1 MSEELKPEGSLAER
15 DVPDLVQSLNERQW
29 TGTLT
34 LTSAGIGRS
43 ITVQDGR
50 LVFASSSSADD
61 RLGALLVRRGRIS
74 YRQYLEASQAVSPGK
89 RFGTALVEQGA
100 LEAKDLPKTV
110 VEHCQEIIYAAFQW
124 TEGRYRLQAGQE
136 SSEAITLRMSTP
148 DLIMEGIRRIDSWSR
163 VERGV
168 GGISARYAR
177 ADGYD
182 RVLRAMT
189 LVPEKA
195 AVLEALQGERDVE
208 AICAGSSLP
217 DFDVCRTVWAFRVIG
232 VARRIDLPASDHPH
246 VDDEGLGLLL
256 SE

>member
-1 MSEELKPEGSLAER
+1 VSEELKPEGSLAER
-15 DVPDLVQSLNERQW
+15 DVPDLVQALHERHW

-34 LTSAGIGRS
+34 LSNVGVGRS

-74 YRQYLEASQAVSPGK
+74 YRQYIEAGAAVGPGK
-89 RFGTALVEQGA
+89 RFGTALVEQSA

-124 TEGRYRLQAGQE
+124 TEGRYRLQAGQD
-136 SSEAITLRMSTP
+136 SAEAITLRMSTP
-148 DLIMEGIRRIDSWSR
+148 DLIMEGIRRIESWTR

-168 GGISARYAR
+168 GGISARYTR
-177 ADGYD
+177 AEGYD

-189 LVPEKA
+189 LAPEKA

-208 AICAGSSLP
+208 ALCTGSSLP
-217 DFDVCRTVWAFRVIG
+217 DFEVCRTLWAFRVIG
-232 VARRIDLPASDHPH
+232 VARRIDLPASRQPQ